1 MLTALHP
8 TQLTFDAAFK
18 DQTVD
23 WSPDGSKLAYAAGDP
38 GDILV
43 MNADGSGQHTV
54 VGGPTDDF
62 GTSWS
67 PDGTAIAFLRFEDR
81 TARIVDV
88 ASGAIHVVHPLG
100 LQAVPAWQPRGDR
113 LP

>member
-1 MLTALHP
+1 
-8 TQLTFDAAFK
+8 
-18 DQTVD
+18 
-23 WSPDGSKLAYAAGDP
+23 
-38 GDILV
+38 

-88 ASGAIHVVHPLG
+88 ASGADDVVHPLG
-100 LQAVPAWQPRGDR
+100 LQAVPAWQPQGRSTAVSVLRGTVAAT
-113 LP
+113 